1 MKKLLSLLSTITMAS
16 SGIPGI
22 LSNVSTKI
30 EKILKNNTENNF
42 LQTNNLK
49 RNKRQ
54 TPPWLKNIITT
65 INIGKIK
72 KVNINSVIKRLS
84 EINHPILSRQD
95 FLENIEFEKI
105 TTNLAIV
112 HFRNWE
118 FAPFPRTLTF
128 TINFDSD
135 IVNLNGNLG
144 IINENAILNLNNILN
159 NRPETIARQFI
170 ERNDLDHLLTVD
182 DLIVTNITTG
192 SALIESSN
200 INYLLSVNVIF
211 MPRYLSLRTFI
222 TNTNLGHLETNSKD
236 NIIKRLH
243 EINNLNYRGRNI
255 RLEVRNITR
264 NSAEIL
270 FNQSTNSSS
279 SLHDF
284 HSTGNFDYEYTITI
298 TFTITKIDLST
309 VIVNTDLGTINDSS
323 IETIIKAILNI
334 NPNSGLTNNDL
345 RNLISD
351 EIKLIYSTDINSF
364 RFGIN
369 PGINF
374 SGHQVFLHFS
384 LPYLSSVIEN
394 TNLKAISDNRPET
407 IIEEILRR
415 NPNSGLTVNDLV
427 VTRVTTN
434 SATITSQNNNYFGT
448 IDVVF
453 DSLTVHL
460 SSVITNTDLGD
471 IPNNSFQTII
481 TEVIR
486 ANPNSGL
493 TVNDLVVTRVTT
505 NSATITS
512 QNNNYFGTID
522 VVFDSL
528 TVHLSSVITNTDL
541 GDIPNNSF
549 QTIITEVIR
558 ANPNSGLTVNDLVVT
573 RVTTNS
579 ATITSQNNNYFGNIN
594 VTFNNIKKIKSNQIY
609 KLHDNDDDDDNN
621 LNNSIEKRYRFL
633 QPDQLKIIFK
643 KEIWEK
649 EIKPHIETI
658 INIVS
663 DINKFPISDY
673 SLFEKYN
680 EQDRN
685 MTIGGVV
692 YNYKTVDDYFKL
704 DNTKYVT
711 IDKQLGGGLKAFLST
726 DFYYSYF
733 FDYILINNA
742 QNNSIEKWYK
752 FLQPDQLKI
761 SFNKEIWEKEI
772 KPHIETII
780 NIVSDINKFPI
791 SDYSLFEKYN
801 EQDRNTLISFL
812 ICHFIEIN
820 DYFQSSNSLIFSTDT
835 FGITFDI
842 EKNKIKNYEL

>member
-1 MKKLLSLLSTITMAS
+1 
-16 SGIPGI
+16 
-22 LSNVSTKI
+22 
-30 EKILKNNTENNF
+30 
-42 LQTNNLK
+42 
-49 RNKRQ
+49 
-54 TPPWLKNIITT
+54 
-65 INIGKIK
+65 
-72 KVNINSVIKRLS
+72 
-84 EINHPILSRQD
+84 
-95 FLENIEFEKI
+95 
-105 TTNLAIV
+105 
-112 HFRNWE
+112 
-118 FAPFPRTLTF
+118 
-128 TINFDSD
+128 
-135 IVNLNGNLG
+135 
-144 IINENAILNLNNILN
+144 
-159 NRPETIARQFI
+159 
-170 ERNDLDHLLTVD
+170 
-182 DLIVTNITTG
+182 
-192 SALIESSN
+192 
-200 INYLLSVNVIF
+200 

-579 ATITSQNNNYFGNIN
+579 ATITSQNNNYFGTIDVVFDSLTVHLSSVITNTDLGDIPNNSFQTIITEVIRANPNSGLTVNDLVVTRVTTNSATITSQNNNYFGNIN

-633 QPDQLKIIFK
+633 QPDQLKISFN

>member
-54 TPPWLKNIITT
+54 TPPSLKNIITT

-298 TFTITKIDLST
+298 TFTITKID
-309 VIVNTDLGTINDSS
+309 
-323 IETIIKAILNI
+323 
-334 NPNSGLTNNDL
+334 
-345 RNLISD
+345 
-351 EIKLIYSTDINSF
+351 
-364 RFGIN
+364 
-369 PGINF
+369 
-374 SGHQVFLHFS
+374 
-384 LPYLSSVIEN
+384 
-394 TNLKAISDNRPET
+394 
-407 IIEEILRR
+407 
-415 NPNSGLTVNDLV
+415 
-427 VTRVTTN
+427 
-434 SATITSQNNNYFGT
+434 
-448 IDVVF
+448 
-453 DSLTVHL
+453 
-460 SSVITNTDLGD
+460 
-471 IPNNSFQTII
+471 
-481 TEVIR
+481 
-486 ANPNSGL
+486 
-493 TVNDLVVTRVTT
+493 
-505 NSATITS
+505 
-512 QNNNYFGTID
+512 
-522 VVFDSL
+522 
-528 TVHLSSVITNTDL
+528 LSSVITNTDL

-820 DYFQSSNSLIFSTDT
+820 DYFQSSNSLRSRLVFL
-835 FGITFDI
+835 GIAL
-842 EKNKIKNYEL
+842 KK

>member
-54 TPPWLKNIITT
+54 TPPSLKNIITT

-298 TFTITKIDLST
+298 TFTITKIDLSS
-309 VIVNTDLGTINDSS
+309 VITNTDLGDIPNNSFQ
-323 IETIIKAILNI
+323 TIITEVIRA
-334 NPNSGLTNNDL
+334 NPNSGLTVNDL
-345 RNLISD
+345 VVTRV
-351 EIKLIYSTDINSF
+351 TTNSATITSQNNNY
-364 RFGIN
+364 FGTIDV
-369 PGINF
+369 
-374 SGHQVFLHFS
+374 VFDS
-384 LPYLSSVIEN
+384 LTVHLSSVITN
-394 TNLKAISDNRPET
+394 TDLGDIPNNSFQT
-407 IIEEILRR
+407 IITEVIRA